1 MDQEFEKSINGSED
15 ELDIET
21 GMYMLCSGEVIIL
34 KNEKQY
40 QKFLENEN
48 LQAESSKLKSQIN
61 DSYQYGGIAK
71 IGWVITTYMLNTP
84 KLKEIIENKI

>member
-61 DSYQYGGIAK
+61 DSY
-71 IGWVITTYMLNTP
+71 
-84 KLKEIIENKI
+84 